1 MRLIKHRLEIP
12 GTLVWMA
19 AWTVLASQYTTVT
32 GTVAATAGALLAHTA
47 ARWADQ
53 RSPRLEVVI
62 PSCAVAWALLVI
74 GAHELQQWQFVSA
87 VLGQLPAYELAE
99 ILRWGGSALC
109 FSFGLDLLRSKY
121 PEASA
126 VRVILIVVSF
136 ATLLAAHR
144 DGAQQRPYQVVD
156 QMVLRG
162 YDPVD
167 FFLLA
172 GVVIAIG
179 AVVFCLTNPRL
190 TKRGMKDPVLLIAL
204 LALLAL
210 LLPVS
215 LPRLVLRAQRAA
227 TGGKGGNNGGG
238 QKSNEKGNEKGSGQD
253 GGDNGHTGNDKGSG
267 SGRNSGNDKSSG
279 KSSGGSSNSSKG
291 GAPDDDGENQD
302 PQLSM
307 TPPPQHNSPVP
318 VAVVTFHNDYD
329 PPSQY
334 YYFRQS
340 VLTLYSHDQLVADA
354 SARYEQG
361 TSDGFPVRRTAVPGE
376 IPNHAQMVHMNITLL
391 VPHSRPFG
399 LVTPISYS
407 PASNPDPKRF
417 ERAYR
422 DDSMATSSSYT
433 DLLSLPIA
441 NPVPSDPRALG
452 YFTAAPTDRRFAAVA
467 DEALAK
473 LPAAARQFPL
483 ARAWAIK
490 SWLDAHVTYNRQIS
504 HAQAADPVA
513 DFLFGDRNGYCVH
526 FAQAAALL
534 YRTAGIPARVS
545 EGYAVPARQRGHG
558 ASLLIRSGDAHA
570 WPEIYLEG
578 AGWTVVDISAQH
590 VVQDPQEPV
599 DPEQQRMLGNMA
611 RGDDKQTADSGQ
623 SSKGQRPDLLAW
635 LGSML
640 RRALAEILVAWLLQ
654 LYLRK
659 LWRRLAIYVCP
670 ERDLPRVGLRAALGC
685 LADANLLRK
694 PGNTR
699 EQFALALRPAIP
711 GLEIL
716 TRLHAQASLGA
727 ISPQHSR
734 KEYLQLCQN
743 VARQV
748 RDTTPGWRRVVGWL
762 NPMTALRVH

>member
-1 MRLIKHRLEIP
+1 MRLIKHRLEVP

-32 GTVAATAGALLAHTA
+32 GTVAATAGALLAYIA
-47 ARWADQ
+47 ARWVD
-53 RSPRLEVVI
+53 RRRPRLEAVI
-62 PSCAVAWALLVI
+62 PGCAVAWALLLL

-87 VLGQLPAYELAE
+87 LLGQLPAYEIAE
-99 ILRWGGSALC
+99 IVRWGGSALC
-109 FSFGLDLLRSKY
+109 FSLGLDLLRSKF

-126 VRVILIVVSF
+126 VRVILIVLSF

-156 QMVLRG
+156 QMVRRG

-179 AVVFCLTNPRL
+179 AVVFCLTNSRL

-204 LALLAL
+204 LALLPL

-227 TGGKGGNNGGG
+227 AGGKGGDNGSG
-238 QKSNEKGNEKGSGQD
+238 QKKSDEKGSAQG

-267 SGRNSGNDKSSG
+267 NDKSSG
-279 KSSGGSSNSSKG
+279 NRSGSSGNSSKG
-291 GAPDDDGENQD
+291 RTPDDDGENQD

-340 VLTLYSHDQLVADA
+340 VLTLYSHDELVADA

-376 IPNHAQMVHMNITLL
+376 IPNHAQLVHMNITLL

-441 NPVPSDPRALG
+441 NPVPSDPRALS
-452 YFTAAPTDRRFAAVA
+452 YFTAAPTDPRFAAVA
-467 DEALAK
+467 NEALAK

-490 SWLDAHVTYNRQIS
+490 SWLDAHVTYNRQAS

-570 WPEIYLEG
+570 WPEIYLQG

-611 RGDDKQTADSGQ
+611 RGDDKQAADKGQ
-623 SSKGQRPDLLAW
+623 SSKGQQPDLLSW
-635 LGSML
+635 LGSMA
-640 RRALAEILVAWLLQ
+640 RRALVGIFVAWLLQ
-654 LYLRK
+654 LYIRK
-659 LWRRLAIYVCP
+659 LWRRVAIYICP

-685 LADANLLRK
+685 LADAGLLRDS
-694 PGNTR
+694 GNTR
-699 EQFALALRPAIP
+699 EQFALALRSAIP
-711 GLEIL
+711 GLEVL

-734 KEYLQLCQN
+734 KRYLELCHN

-748 RDTTPGWRRVVGWL
+748 RETTPGWQRVLGWL
-762 NPMTALRVH
+762 NPTTAWRVH

>member
-1 MRLIKHRLEIP
+1 MRLIKHRLEVP

-19 AWTVLASQYTTVT
+19 AWTVLAAQYTTVT
-32 GTVAATAGALLAHTA
+32 GTVAATAGAWLAYIA
-47 ARWADQ
+47 ARWVDR

-62 PSCAVAWALLVI
+62 PSCAVAWALLVM
-74 GAHELQQWQFVSA
+74 GAHELQQWQFVS
-87 VLGQLPAYELAE
+87 VLLGQLPTSELAE
-99 ILRWGGSALC
+99 ILRWGGSAFC
-109 FSFGLDLLRSKY
+109 FSLGLDLLRSKF

-156 QMVLRG
+156 QMVRRG

-179 AVVFCLTNPRL
+179 AVVFCLANPRL

-204 LALLAL
+204 LALLPL

-227 TGGKGGNNGGG
+227 GGKAGDN
-238 QKSNEKGNEKGSGQD
+238 GSGQKKGND
-253 GGDNGHTGNDKGSG
+253 KGSAQGGGDNGHKGNDKGSG
-267 SGRNSGNDKSSG
+267 NDPGSGNEKSSG
-279 KSSGGSSNSSKG
+279 NRRGGSSNSSKNP
-291 GAPDDDGENQD
+291 APDDGGENQD

-340 VLTLYSHDQLVADA
+340 VLTLYSHDQLVTDA

-376 IPNHAQMVHMNITLL
+376 IPNRAQLVHMNITLL

-452 YFTAAPTDRRFAAVA
+452 YFTAAPTDPRFAAVA
-467 DEALAK
+467 NEALAK

-490 SWLDAHVTYNRQIS
+490 SWLDAHVTYNRQVS

-534 YRTAGIPARVS
+534 YRTASIPARVS

-611 RGDDKQTADSGQ
+611 RGDDKQAADNGQ
-623 SSKGQRPDLLAW
+623 SSKGQQPDLLTW
-635 LGSML
+635 LASML
-640 RRALAEILVAWLLQ
+640 RRALAEMFVAWLLQ

-659 LWRRLAIYVCP
+659 LWRRFAIYVCP

-694 PGNTR
+694 TGNTR

-711 GLEIL
+711 GLEVL

-727 ISPQHSR
+727 ISRQHSR
-734 KEYLQLCQN
+734 KEYLQLCHN
-743 VARQV
+743 IARQV
-748 RDTTPGWRRVVGWL
+748 RDTTPGWRRVLGWL
-762 NPMTALRVH
+762 NPMNALRVH

>member
-1 MRLIKHRLEIP
+1 MRLIKHRLEVP

-32 GTVAATAGALLAHTA
+32 GTVAATAGAWLAYIA
-47 ARWADQ
+47 ARWVDR

-62 PSCAVAWALLVI
+62 PSCAVAWALLVM
-74 GAHELQQWQFVSA
+74 GAHELQQWQFVS
-87 VLGQLPAYELAE
+87 VLLGQLPTSELAE
-99 ILRWGGSALC
+99 ILRWGGSAFC
-109 FSFGLDLLRSKY
+109 FSLGLDLLRSKF

-156 QMVLRG
+156 QMVRRG

-179 AVVFCLTNPRL
+179 AVVFCLANPRL

-204 LALLAL
+204 LALLPL

-215 LPRLVLRAQRAA
+215 LPRLVLRAQRAV

-238 QKSNEKGNEKGSGQD
+238 QKSNEKGSQ
-253 GGDNGHTGNDKGSG
+253 GGEDNGHKGNDKGSG
-267 SGRNSGNDKSSG
+267 NDPGSGNDKSSG
-279 KSSGGSSNSSKG
+279 NRRGGSSNSSKNP
-291 GAPDDDGENQD
+291 APDDGGENQD

-340 VLTLYSHDQLVADA
+340 VLTLYSHDELVADA

-376 IPNHAQMVHMNITLL
+376 IPNHAQLVHMNITLL

-452 YFTAAPTDRRFAAVA
+452 YFTAAPTDPRFAAVA
-467 DEALAK
+467 NEALAK
-473 LPAAARQFPL
+473 LPAATRQFPL

-490 SWLDAHVTYNRQIS
+490 SWLDAHVTYNRQVS

-534 YRTAGIPARVS
+534 YRTASIPARVS

-611 RGDDKQTADSGQ
+611 RGDDKQSADKSQ
-623 SSKGQRPDLLAW
+623 SSKGQQPDLLAW
-635 LGSML
+635 LGSMV
-640 RRALAEILVAWLLQ
+640 RRALAGMFVAWLLQ

-685 LADANLLRK
+685 LADAGLLRDS
-694 PGNTR
+694 GNTR
-699 EQFALALRPAIP
+699 EQFALALHPAIP
-711 GLEIL
+711 GLEAL

-727 ISPQHSR
+727 IAPQHAR
-734 KEYLQLCQN
+734 KRYLELCHN

-748 RDTTPGWRRVVGWL
+748 RETTPGWQRVLGWL
-762 NPMTALRVH
+762 NPTTAWRVH

>member
-1 MRLIKHRLEIP
+1 MRFTKHRLEVP

-19 AWTVLASQYTTVT
+19 AWTVLALQYTTVT
-32 GTVAATAGALLAHTA
+32 GTVAATAGALLGYIA
-47 ARWADQ
+47 ARWANRQ
-53 RSPRLEVVI
+53 SPRLEVLI
-62 PSCAVAWALLVI
+62 PSCVFAWALLLM
-74 GAHELQQWQFVSA
+74 GCYQLQQWQCVSA
-87 VLGQLPAYELAE
+87 ILGQLPAYELVE
-99 ILRWGGSALC
+99 SLRWGGSAFCL
-109 FSFGLDLLRSKY
+109 SLGLDLLRSKF

-126 VRVILIVVSF
+126 VRVILIVMSF
-136 ATLLAAHR
+136 ASLLAAHR

-156 QMVLRG
+156 EMLRRG

-167 FFLLA
+167 FFLLV

-190 TKRGMKDPVLLIAL
+190 AKRGMKDPVLLIAL
-204 LALLAL
+204 LALLPL

-227 TGGKGGNNGGG
+227 AGGKGSGN
-238 QKSNEKGNEKGSGQD
+238 GSGQQR
-253 GGDNGHTGNDKGSG
+253 GNDKGSG
-267 SGRNSGNDKSSG
+267 QG
-279 KSSGGSSNSSKG
+279 SGGNEQEGNGKGSGDGKGPANRSGGGGNSSKDHG
-291 GAPDDDGENQD
+291 PDDEGENQD

-307 TPPPQHNSPVP
+307 TPPPEHNSPVP

-340 VLTLYSHDQLVADA
+340 VLTLYSHNQLVADE

-376 IPNHAQMVHMNITLL
+376 IPNHAQLVHMNITLL

-417 ERAYR
+417 ERAYG
-422 DDSMATSSSYT
+422 DDSMATSSPYT
-433 DLLSLPIA
+433 DLLPLPIG
-441 NPVPSDPRALG
+441 NPVPTDPLALG
-452 YFTAAPTDRRFAAVA
+452 YFTAAPTDPRFAAVA
-467 DEALAK
+467 NEALAK

-490 SWLDAHVTYNRQIS
+490 SWLDAHVTYNRQAS
-504 HAQAADPVA
+504 HAQATDPVA

-545 EGYAVPARQRGHG
+545 QGYAVASRQRGHG

-570 WPEIYLEG
+570 WPEIYLQG

-590 VVQDPQEPV
+590 SVQDHQEPV
-599 DPEQQRMLGNMA
+599 DPEQQRMLGDMA
-611 RGDDKQTADSGQ
+611 RGDDQQKADKGQ
-623 SSKGQRPDLLAW
+623 SSQGQRPDFLTQ
-635 LGSML
+635 LGSWA
-640 RRALAEILVAWLLQ
+640 RRALAAVLVAWLLQ

-659 LWRRLAIYVCP
+659 LWRRLAIYFCP
-670 ERDLPRVGLRAALGC
+670 VRDLPRVGLRAALGC
-685 LADANLLRK
+685 LADAGSLRES
-694 PGNTR
+694 GTTR
-699 EQFALALRPAIP
+699 EQFAHAQRPTVP
-711 GLEIL
+711 GLEVL
-716 TRLHAQASLGA
+716 TRLHTQASLGA
-727 ISPQHSR
+727 VSPRQSR
-734 KEYLQLCQN
+734 ERYLELCHN

-748 RDTTPGWRRVVGWL
+748 RDTTPGWRRVLGWL
-762 NPMTALRVH
+762 NPTTAWRVY

>member
-1 MRLIKHRLEIP
+1 MRLIKHRSEVP
-12 GTLVWMA
+12 GTLVCMA
-19 AWTVLASQYTTVT
+19 AWTVLALQYTTVT
-32 GTVAATAGALLAHTA
+32 GTVAATAGALLGCMV
-47 ARWADQ
+47 ARWANR

-62 PSCAVAWALLVI
+62 PGSVVACVLFLM
-74 GAHELQQWQFVSA
+74 GAHEVQQWQFVSA
-87 VLGQLPAYELAE
+87 VLGQLPACELAE
-99 ILRWGGSALC
+99 ILRWGGSAFC
-109 FSFGLDLLRSKY
+109 FSLGLDLLRPKFH
-121 PEASA
+121 EASA

-136 ATLLAAHR
+136 ASLLAAHR

-156 QMVLRG
+156 QMLRRG

-167 FFLLA
+167 FFLLV

-179 AVVFCLTNPRL
+179 TVVFCLTNPRL

-215 LPRLVLRAQRAA
+215 LPRLVLRAQRAEA
-227 TGGKGGNNGGG
+227 GGKGAGNGSGQ
-238 QKSNEKGNEKGSGQD
+238 QKSNDKGSAQG
-253 GGDNGHTGNDKGSG
+253 GGDNGQKGNVKSAGNGKSAGKGKGSANG
-267 SGRNSGNDKSSG
+267 
-279 KSSGGSSNSSKG
+279 SGGSGNSSKDQALG
-291 GAPDDDGENQD
+291 DDGENQD

-307 TPPPQHNSPVP
+307 TPPPEHNLPVP

-340 VLTLYSHDQLVADA
+340 VLTLYSHNQLVADET
-354 SARYEQG
+354 ARYEQG

-376 IPNHAQMVHMNITLL
+376 IPNHAQLVHLNITLL

-399 LVTPISYS
+399 LVTPMSYA

-422 DDSMATSSSYT
+422 DDSMATSSPYT
-433 DLLSLPIA
+433 DLLPLPIA
-441 NPVPSDPRALG
+441 NPVPSDPLALS
-452 YFTAAPTDRRFAAVA
+452 YFTAAPSDPRFAAVA
-467 DEALAK
+467 NEALAK
-473 LPAAARQFPL
+473 LPAAARRFPL

-490 SWLDAHVTYNRQIS
+490 SWLDANVTYNRQAS
-504 HAQAADPVA
+504 HAQATDPVA

-545 EGYAVPARQRGHG
+545 QGYAVAARQRGHG

-590 VVQDPQEPV
+590 SVQEPQEPV
-599 DPEQQRMLGNMA
+599 DPEQQRMLGDMA
-611 RGDDKQTADSGQ
+611 RGDDKQTAGNEGQ
-623 SSKGQRPDLLAW
+623 SAQGQRPDFLTR
-635 LGSML
+635 LGSMARL
-640 RRALAEILVAWLLQ
+640 ALAAVLVAWLLQ
-654 LYLRK
+654 LYVRK
-659 LWRRLAIYVCP
+659 LWRRLAIYICP
-670 ERDLPRVGLRAALGC
+670 VRNLPRVGLRAALGFV
-685 LADANLLRK
+685 ADAGLLRDS
-694 PGNTR
+694 GNTR
-699 EQFALALRPAIP
+699 EQFAYALRPAIP
-711 GLEIL
+711 GLEVL
-716 TRLHAQASLGA
+716 TGLHAQASLGA
-727 ISPQHSR
+727 VSPQHSR
-734 KEYLQLCQN
+734 KEYLQLCHN

-748 RDTTPGWRRVVGWL
+748 RDTTPGWRRVLGWL
-762 NPMTALRVH
+762 NPATVWRVY

>member
-1 MRLIKHRLEIP
+1 MRLIKHRSEVP

-19 AWTVLASQYTTVT
+19 AWTVLALQYTTVT
-32 GTVAATAGALLAHTA
+32 GSVAATAGALLGCIA
-47 ARWADQ
+47 ARWVNRQ
-53 RSPRLEVVI
+53 SPRLEVVI
-62 PSCAVAWALLVI
+62 PSCVFAWALLLMV
-74 GAHELQQWQFVSA
+74 AYELQQWQCVSA

-99 ILRWGGSALC
+99 IVRWGGSAFC
-109 FSFGLDLLRSKY
+109 FSLGLDLLRSKF
-121 PEASA
+121 PEVSA
-126 VRVILIVVSF
+126 VRVILMVVSF
-136 ATLLAAHR
+136 ASLLAAHR

-156 QMVLRG
+156 QMLRRG

-167 FFLLA
+167 FFLLV

-179 AVVFCLTNPRL
+179 TVVFCLTSPRL
-190 TKRGMKDPVLLIAL
+190 TKRGMKDPILLIAL
-204 LALLAL
+204 LALLPL

-227 TGGKGGNNGGG
+227 AGGKGAGNGSD
-238 QKSNEKGNEKGSGQD
+238 QEKS
-253 GGDNGHTGNDKGSG
+253 NDKGSAPGG
-267 SGRNSGNDKSSG
+267 SDSEQKGNG
-279 KSSGGSSNSSKG
+279 KSSGNGKGSANSSGGSGNSSKNQP
-291 GAPDDDGENQD
+291 PDDEGENQD

-340 VLTLYSHDQLVADA
+340 VLTLYSHNQLVADGTT
-354 SARYEQG
+354 RYEQG
-361 TSDGFPVRRTAVPGE
+361 TSDEFPVRRTVVPGE
-376 IPNHAQMVHMNITLL
+376 IPNHARLVHMNITLL

-441 NPVPSDPRALG
+441 NPVPSDPLALG
-452 YFTAAPTDRRFAAVA
+452 YFTVAPTDPRFAAVA
-467 DEALAK
+467 NEALAK
-473 LPAAARQFPL
+473 LPATARQFPL

-490 SWLDAHVTYNRQIS
+490 SWLDAHVTYNRQAS

-513 DFLFGDRNGYCVH
+513 DFLFGDRIGYCVH

-545 EGYAVPARQRGHG
+545 QGYAVAARQRGHG

-570 WPEIYLEG
+570 WPEIYLQG

-590 VVQDPQEPV
+590 SVQEPQEPV
-599 DPEQQRMLGNMA
+599 DPEQQRMLGDMA
-611 RGDDKQTADSGQ
+611 RGDDKQTADKGGQ
-623 SSKGQRPDLLAW
+623 SAQGQQPDLLTR
-635 LGSML
+635 LGSMARL
-640 RRALAEILVAWLLQ
+640 ALAAVLVAWLLQ
-654 LYLRK
+654 LYVRK
-659 LWRRLAIYVCP
+659 LWRRLAIYICP
-670 ERDLPRVGLRAALGC
+670 VRDLPRVGLRAALGC
-685 LADANLLRK
+685 LADAGLLRDN
-694 PGNTR
+694 GNTR
-699 EQFALALRPAIP
+699 EQFAYALRPAIP
-711 GLEIL
+711 GLEVL
-716 TRLHAQASLGA
+716 TRLHAQASLGPV
-727 ISPQHSR
+727 SPQHAR
-734 KEYLQLCQN
+734 KEYLELCHN

-748 RDTTPGWRRVVGWL
+748 RDTTPGWQRFLGWL
-762 NPMTALRVH
+762 NPTTAWRVY

>member
-1 MRLIKHRLEIP
+1 MRLIKNRFEVP

-19 AWTVLASQYTTVT
+19 AWTVLALQYTTVI
-32 GTVAATAGALLAHTA
+32 GTVAATAGALLGCVA
-47 ARWADQ
+47 ARRANL
-53 RSPRLEVVI
+53 RSPRLEAVI
-62 PSCAVAWALLVI
+62 PSCVFAWALLLI
-74 GAHELQQWQFVSA
+74 GCHELQQWQFVSA
-87 VLGQLPAYELAE
+87 VIGQLPTFELAE
-99 ILRWGGSALC
+99 MLGWGGSAFC
-109 FSFGLDLLRSKY
+109 FSLGLDLLRSKF

-126 VRVILIVVSF
+126 VRVILIVISF
-136 ATLLAAHR
+136 ASLLAAHR

-156 QMVLRG
+156 QMLRRG

-167 FFLLA
+167 FFLLV
-172 GVVIAIG
+172 GVVIAMG

-190 TKRGMKDPVLLIAL
+190 TNRGMKDPVLLIAL
-204 LALLAL
+204 LALLPL

-227 TGGKGGNNGGG
+227 AGGNGSG
-238 QKSNEKGNEKGSGQD
+238 KGSGQK
-253 GGDNGHTGNDKGSG
+253 NSNDKGSAQGNGDNGQKG
-267 SGRNSGNDKSSG
+267 SGHGSGGGKSGGNNKSSG
-279 KSSGGSSNSSKG
+279 NGSGGSGNSSKDQTQG
-291 GAPDDDGENQD
+291 DEGENQD

-340 VLTLYSHDQLVADA
+340 VLTLYSHDQLVADET
-354 SARYEQG
+354 ARYEQG

-376 IPNHAQMVHMNITLL
+376 IPNHAQLVHMNITLL

-422 DDSMATSSSYT
+422 DDSMATSSPYT

-441 NPVPSDPRALG
+441 NPVPSDPLALG
-452 YFTAAPTDRRFAAVA
+452 YFTAAPRDPRFAAVA
-467 DEALAK
+467 NEALAQ
-473 LPAAARQFPL
+473 LPAAARRFPL

-490 SWLDAHVTYNRQIS
+490 SWLDAHVTYNRQAS
-504 HAQAADPVA
+504 HSEAADPVA

-545 EGYAVPARQRGHG
+545 EGYAVAARQRGHG

-570 WPEIYLEG
+570 WPEIYLQG

-590 VVQDPQEPV
+590 SVQEPQEPV
-599 DPEQQRMLGNMA
+599 DPEQQRMLGDMA
-611 RGDDKQTADSGQ
+611 RGDDQQTADNGGHGSQ
-623 SSKGQRPDLLAW
+623 GQRPDFLAQLASW
-635 LGSML
+635 T
-640 RRALAEILVAWLLQ
+640 RWALAMALVAWLLQ
-654 LYLRK
+654 LYIRK
-659 LWRRLAIYVCP
+659 LWRRLAVYICP
-670 ERDLPRVGLRAALGC
+670 VRDLPRVGLRAALGC
-685 LADANLLRK
+685 LADGGFLR
-694 PGNTR
+694 PSGQTR
-699 EQFALALRPAIP
+699 EQFALAMRPAIP
-711 GLEIL
+711 ALEVL

-727 ISPQHSR
+727 VSPQHSR
-734 KEYLQLCQN
+734 KQYLQHFQN

-748 RDTTPGWRRVVGWL
+748 NSTTPIWRRVLGWL
-762 NPMTALRVH
+762 NPLTALRVY